1 MSGTTWSSTSAAT
14 VDDDMAVEDKA
25 VDPDVVAEEVTDEA
39 PAPIGTLF
47 FMILF
52 LLAMVGL
59 WVTVYWMLLER

>member
-1 MSGTTWSSTSAAT
+1 
-14 VDDDMAVEDKA
+14 MAVEDKA